1 MIRGKTRLGQRQEVV
16 DGGWWIQSTAQL
28 VSIYET
34 SVRLGRK
41 VDMKEVT
48 IEKQYT
54 KSGLNT

>member
-48 IEKQYT
+48 ILSQ
-54 KSGLNT
+54 

>member
-41 VDMKEVT
+41 VDMIEVT
-48 IEKQYT
+48 IEKHYT